1 MADDVTVDNGAGTD
15 YTVDTTE
22 LSTGEHV
29 QSVQL
34 FTAVSAGSKTA
45 LAKAEDAAH
54 ASGDAGVMALA
65 VRKDTAAALAG
76 TDGDYTPLLTDSSGR
91 LHIAPIPGGS
101 EQIGSVEVTSVTPG
115 TGNTDLGKAEDAA
128 HGSGDTGV
136 MMLAVRKDTA
146 AALAGTDGDYHP
158 LEVDEN
164 GLLYV
169 AVGSLPA
176 ADRTTDNIGVAHQTD
191 AIMNDTTALTPKFK
205 SATVAASQTDSSLVA
220 AVTSKKIRVLALAVQ
235 CGSTATDV
243 TFESD
248 EATDVRLHKVPAG
261 ANGGQILPFN
271 PVGWFET
278 ASGSALIVTTGAG
291 SSVEISGVYVEV

>member
-15 YTVDTTE
+15 YVVDTTA
-22 LSTGEHV
+22 LSGGEHV

-34 FTAVSAGSKTA
+34 VTAVAAGSKA
-45 LAKAEDAAH
+45 NLAKAEDAAH
-54 ASGDAGVMALA
+54 TSGDEGLMALA

-76 TDGDYTPLLTDSSGR
+76 TDGDYTPLIVDSTGH
-91 LHIAPIPGGS
+91 LH
-101 EQIGSVEVTSVTPG
+101 
-115 TGNTDLGKAEDAA
+115 
-128 HGSGDTGV
+128 
-136 MMLAVRKDTA
+136 
-146 AALAGTDGDYHP
+146 
-158 LEVDEN
+158 
-164 GLLYV
+164 V

-176 ADRTTDNIGVAHQTD
+176 SDRTTDNVGAVQVTD

-205 SATVAASQTDSSLVA
+205 SATVAVSQTDSSLVA
-220 AVTSKKIRVLALAVQ
+220 AVTSKKIRVLSLAVQ

-291 SSVEISGVYVEV
+291 SSVEISLTYIEV